1 MGNDVSRKLVSLAE
15 ATFDFLPSHVSQA
28 LRPLLVKLCPTLVRL
43 PQKLWPDYKRT
54 ATEAAWASKEM
65 DADYLCQIFFN
76 DENCTAL
83 EIFIRGPEHEE
94 DKRTAMAMLLNA
106 MVPKVNGTDTTPLSI
121 LGGCRVLP
129 RPNLQ

>member
-1 MGNDVSRKLVSLAE
+1 MSPKLFGHSLSNDVQPLFAFPKSCGPIISVQLLKRLGHRRKWTRIIS
-15 ATFDFLPSHVSQA
+15 
-28 LRPLLVKLCPTLVRL
+28 VRF
-43 PQKLWPDYKRT
+43 
-54 ATEAAWASKEM
+54 
-65 DADYLCQIFFN
+65 IFN
-76 DENCTAL
+76 DENYTAL
-83 EIFIRGPEHEE
+83 EIFIRGLEHEE